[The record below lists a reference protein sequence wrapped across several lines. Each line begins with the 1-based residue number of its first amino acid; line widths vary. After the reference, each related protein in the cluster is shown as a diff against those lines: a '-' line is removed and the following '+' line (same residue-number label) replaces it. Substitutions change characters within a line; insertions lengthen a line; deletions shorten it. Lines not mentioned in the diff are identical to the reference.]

1 MPTSKPRISITVEES
16 DLAILDR
23 FSAASRTPRAS
34 VIAQM
39 IASVTPELERAAGMM
54 EAAAASGPLLLAKMR
69 KDLKEATDEATGA
82 ELKAAYEAYRL
93 MIRKVSHRVEYG
105 PQSEGKGAPGG
116 GALRERG
123 GAVRSAPMRRP
134 GPPPTNRGVKT

>member
-1 MPTSKPRISITVEES
+1 MPTSKPRISITVEEA

-39 IASVTPELERAAGMM
+39 IASVTPELDRAASMM
-54 EAAAASGPLLLAKMR
+54 EAATAAGPAVLANMR
-69 KDLKEATDEATGA
+69 REIKEATDTAVGA
-82 ELKAAYEAYRL
+82 ELKAAHEAYRL
-93 MIRKVSHRVEYG
+93 MIRKVSHRVEYSPSTAQRRG
-105 PQSEGKGAPGG
+105 GG
-116 GALRERG
+116 GAAPAQA
-123 GAVRSAPMRRP
+123 GAVPPPPRRRS

>member
-1 MPTSKPRISITVEES
+1 MPTSKPRISITVEEA

-39 IASVTPELERAAGMM
+39 IASVTPELDRAAGMM
-54 EAAAASGPLLLAKMR
+54 EAAAASGPMLLAKMR
-69 KDLKEATDEATGA
+69 KDLEEATDEATSA

-93 MIRKVSHRVEYG
+93 MIRRVGYRIEYSAPPG
-105 PQSEGKGAPGG
+105 TKKGAPAAAGLRSG
-116 GALRERG
+116 PAAAGARRK
-123 GAVRSAPMRRP
+123 RP